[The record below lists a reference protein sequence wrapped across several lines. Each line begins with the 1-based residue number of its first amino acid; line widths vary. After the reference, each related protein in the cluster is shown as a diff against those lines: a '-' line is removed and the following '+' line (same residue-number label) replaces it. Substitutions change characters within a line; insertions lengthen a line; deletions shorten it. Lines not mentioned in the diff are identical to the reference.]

1 MVLSSSLLPP
11 FFLFPITSYYLY
23 IIAIYTLLLFSHSV
37 MSDSLQ
43 PHGLQHSRPPC
54 PSPSPRVAQVH
65 VHCISD
71 AVQPSHPLM
80 PSSPSA
86 ISLSQTQELV
96 QWVVCM
102 HQITKILELQ
112 LQHQSFQWIFTVD
125 LPEDWLVWSSC
136 CPRDFHKSL
145 NSKGFSPQVK
155 FSKTSSLTCLLST
168 ESRRTR
174 SLKGVKHWLLETGQT

>member
-1 MVLSSSLLPP
+1 MQRVSRE
-11 FFLFPITSYYLY
+11 
-23 IIAIYTLLLFSHSV
+23 ADCCRCSV
-37 MSDSLQ
+37 VQSCRALCD
-43 PHGLQHSRPPC
+43 PTDCSRPGLSVPHHL
-54 PSPSPRVAQVH
+54 PEFAHVH
-65 VHCISD
+65 VHCIAD
-71 AVQPSHPLM
+71 AVQPSHPLT
-80 PSSPSA
+80 PSSSA
-86 ISLSQTQELV
+86 LNLSQHQGFF
-96 QWVVCM
+96 QWVVRL

-168 ESRRTR
+168 ESRRTQ

>member
-54 PSPSPRVAQVH
+54 PSPSPTVAQVH
-65 VHCISD
+65 VRCICD

-80 PSSPSA
+80 PSSSSA
-86 ISLSQTQELV
+86 LSLSQHQELV
-96 QWVVCM
+96 Q
-102 HQITKILELQ
+102 
-112 LQHQSFQWIFTVD
+112 
-125 LPEDWLVWSSC
+125 
-136 CPRDFHKSL
+136 
-145 NSKGFSPQVK
+145 
-155 FSKTSSLTCLLST
+155 
-168 ESRRTR
+168 
-174 SLKGVKHWLLETGQT
+174 

>member
-1 MVLSSSLLPP
+1 MQRVSRE
-11 FFLFPITSYYLY
+11 
-23 IIAIYTLLLFSHSV
+23 ADCCRCSV
-37 MSDSLQ
+37 VQSCRALCD
-43 PHGLQHSRPPC
+43 PTDCSRPGLSVPHHL
-54 PSPSPRVAQVH
+54 PEFAHVH
-65 VHCISD
+65 VHCIAD
-71 AVQPSHPLM
+71 AVQPSHPLTL
-80 PSSPSA
+80 SSSA
-86 ISLSQTQELV
+86 LNLSQHQGFF
-96 QWVVCM
+96 QWVVRL

>member
-1 MVLSSSLLPP
+1 
-11 FFLFPITSYYLY
+11 
-23 IIAIYTLLLFSHSV
+23 
-37 MSDSLQ
+37 MSDSWPPQ
-43 PHGLQHSRPPC
+43 GLQQARPLC
-54 PSPSPRVAQVH
+54 PSPPPGVCPRSCPLHRWCRPA
-65 VHCISD
+65 ISSSD
-71 AVQPSHPLM
+71 SLFPSHPLTL
-80 PSSPSA
+80 SSSA
-86 ISLSQTQELV
+86 LNLFQHQGFF
-96 QWVVCM
+96 QWVVRL